1 MKQLSQYIFEKLHP
15 SKFDQDVS
23 ATGFVIKSNKIYKED
38 NEQENTKFFIS
49 FQKMTFGRGNISY
62 IPTYTSIKQNNF
74 RRMKIFKTKEAAE
87 QYIESYKDK
96 LSDYND
102 FKENIEIIPY
112 DDALDMIGDS
122 DTKNKELK
130 AKQEADRKARRQQRY
145 QDNKEANKKKEE
157 EYAKHNPGT
166 YEVNFP
172 VGKSSWDMETFK
184 VNADSINDAF
194 EKAKQMALKRDPH
207 CNTPGYDHKL
217 TFTKQYIHKK

>member
-1 MKQLSQYIFEKLHP
+1 MKQLSQYILEKLHVGDYNP
-15 SKFDQDVS
+15 KDDH
-23 ATGFVIKSNKIYKED
+23 GNGYVIKMHKD
-38 NEQENTKFFIS
+38 NDEEFFIS
-49 FQKMTFGRGNISY
+49 FQKMTFGRGNVSY
-62 IPTYTSIKQNNF
+62 IPTYTSFKQNNF
-74 RRMKIFKTKEAAE
+74 RRMKVFKTIKAAE
-87 QYIESYKDK
+87 DYFDSYKDK
-96 LSDYND
+96 LSSYDEY
-102 FKENIEIIPY
+102 KEQIEIITY
-112 DDALDMIGDS
+112 DDAQDLIGDS
-122 DTKNKELK
+122 DKKSKDLK
-130 AKQEADRKARRQQRY
+130 DKQEADRKARRQQRY

>member
-38 NEQENTKFFIS
+38 NEEENTKFFIS
-49 FQKMTFGRGNISY
+49 FSKIGYGNNTSY
-62 IPTYTSIKQNNF
+62 TATYTSVKQNNF
-74 RRMKIFKTKEAAE
+74 RRMKVFKTKEAAE

-96 LSDYND
+96 LYNYD
-102 FKENIEIIPY
+102 EFKDNIEIIPY

-145 QDNKEANKKKEE
+145 QNNKEENKKKEE
-157 EYAKHNPGT
+157 EYSKKDPGE
-166 YEVNFP
+166 YKVRFP
-172 VGKSSWDMETFK
+172 YSNNYFDGMEFTLK
-184 VNADSINDAF
+184 AESINDAF
-194 EKAKQMALKRDPH
+194 EKGKKEALRRDRN
-207 CNTPGYDHKL
+207 CNTPGYDHKVL
-217 TFTKQYIHKK
+217 FTKKYIHKK